1 MSTAK
6 RLKISSFL
14 MFCFAGSTLLV
25 TTPAKALDCMDEIVT
40 IGDLAAAGSC
50 TLKGVLLTYTSS
62 SGFSPNDRLSIS
74 AMGPNPAANFE
85 IGIQGIPSPYPNG
98 FLGEFKY
105 NLKAPDL
112 KYIYNYTSAINSATN
127 AGDNKA
133 TFDLTGVAGTAMAT
147 YVPFFQSN
155 GQTVTNSPY
164 VKNDNYT
171 ANVSVTQGSIT
182 QFTQSF
188 EFRDLPPAPG
198 PLPLVGLGIALGYSR
213 KLRKRIAAS

>member
-1 MSTAK
+1 
-6 RLKISSFL
+6 
-14 MFCFAGSTLLV
+14 
-25 TTPAKALDCMDEIVT
+25 
-40 IGDLAAAGSC
+40 
-50 TLKGVLLTYTSS
+50 
-62 SGFSPNDRLSIS
+62 
-74 AMGPNPAANFE
+74 
-85 IGIQGIPSPYPNG
+85 
-98 FLGEFKY
+98 
-105 NLKAPDL
+105 
-112 KYIYNYTSAINSATN
+112 
-127 AGDNKA
+127 
-133 TFDLTGVAGTAMAT
+133 MAT